1 MKNKEYFWTMKNG
14 EKINVD
20 DMTESHLK
28 NVLKLIIRRAKEE
41 PKDCEHHV
49 DDAMDLASYDDTPF
63 CDDWMWKQF
72 YFITYTRCCMS
83 FLIAYNTKIRKRFN
97 AFYQLL
103 NHVLMWVIN

>member
-72 YFITYTRCCMS
+72 YFITYTRFVYGKVLS
-83 FLIAYNTKIRKRFN
+83 QIQYKYATKFN
-97 AFYQLL
+97 NKTLL
-103 NHVLMWVIN
+103 YTLLCVV

>member
-20 DMTESHLK
+20 DMTESHLR

-72 YFITYTRCCMS
+72 YLLLIHVVVKS
-83 FLIAYNTKIRKRFN
+83 F
-97 AFYQLL
+97 
-103 NHVLMWVIN
+103 